1 MKTPVNFNHLL
12 LQNHRKRSLT
22 KFRKLASAGFL
33 ALLVAGMTAGTAAC
47 GSGNVFSKA
56 VKRSDSDKAQAALES
71 GDLDTAISTLE
82 SYLKNNPDDAAARS
96 MLANAYLKKSGVD
109 LLKIGTS
116 ISSGSQD
123 QSSWSA
129 ISGALPAGTEENI
142 ANVQA
147 AVQALSNIPAE
158 QRTDEQN
165 YQLAI
170 AQTTLAV
177 TVAKKAAGDTGGQ
190 LTNEKIDQMSDSD
203 ALTIY
208 NALKGSADAT
218 NSMSNPDSGLSKVGS
233 ISSGIDNQSGATE
246 AERLRNYLKTQR

>member
-1 MKTPVNFNHLL
+1 MKTPGNHNRNTF
-12 LQNHRKRSLT
+12 QTKRKRSDIKLRQLSSAFVLT
-22 KFRKLASAGFL
+22 LSVL
-33 ALLVAGMTAGTAAC
+33 CMTGGIAAC
-47 GSGNVFSKA
+47 GNGNIFSNA
-56 VKRSDSDKAQAALES
+56 VKRSDSDKAKAALES

-82 SYLKNNPDDAAARS
+82 SYLKNNPNDAAARS

-116 ISSGSQD
+116 ISGGSQN
-123 QSSWSA
+123 QSSWST
-129 ISGALPAGTEENI
+129 ISGALPAGTDENI

-147 AVQALSNIPAE
+147 AVQALSNIPAD

-190 LTNEKIDQMSDSD
+190 LTTEKIDQMSDSD

-218 NSMSNPDSGLSKVGS
+218 NSMSNPDSGLSQVGS
-233 ISSGIDNQSGATE
+233 ITSGIDNQSGATE